1 MLEQVVTFS
10 FMLYSNDISVHKRK
24 ISIMVTG
31 TDDELVAE
39 LILNIVDVTR

>member
-1 MLEQVVTFS
+1 MQLHS
-10 FMLYSNDISVHKRK
+10 ASCYILVHKRK